1 MPTSRR
7 TVVRVYSWHFR
18 LQQTLACLFAL
29 ICSATVMASPTPKSI
44 ALEVLGDTPS
54 YSIGPTGSKAEQAW
68 WQELKDPRLQQWIA
82 QALNDN
88 PSLQAAWERVRLA
101 ESAAMQ
107 QGSALLPSAQ
117 VSAGGYR
124 NSTEGLLQQLAWQT
138 GGSIS
143 QEVIDYLG
151 EQYQTAQWSL
161 SATWGIDLFGRNTA
175 LWLASRWDKKAAE
188 GSRVAQSMAVAH
200 QVAAAYYDWIAASEV
215 HRFIEKQVL
224 AQSELMALSRS
235 SYEGG
240 DISSL
245 DLHLQEQQLA
255 ASQAALPASKNQVRA
270 AKGRLATLLGKP
282 ISVLRNE
289 ELQAESQLP
298 DPPPF
303 LGLGSPLS
311 LLETRPDL
319 LAASAQ
325 VHAAHLRR
333 ISAWSNLF
341 PQLALSASTG
351 AAGQQIGADADWQS
365 AGTWSI
371 GLSASLSLFS
381 GGRNWATAKGANAGY
396 RAASFDLQNALLA
409 AVRDVEDAWG
419 TLDQLN
425 KETAALQRQVVA
437 ARSAYEESRSLY
449 QSGVLPY
456 LTLLTSEQVLQQAE
470 IGLVTSR
477 RNRLSAYIY
486 LHDALG
492 STWAIDASR
501 KTPIDTPEKP

>member
-1 MPTSRR
+1 MLVCL
-7 TVVRVYSWHFR
+7 VV
-18 LQQTLACLFAL
+18 LFSSGTA
-29 ICSATVMASPTPKSI
+29 SASPTPKTI
-44 ALEVLGDTPS
+44 ALEVLGEAPS
-54 YSIGPTGSKAEQAW
+54 YSVGPTGTKADKAW
-68 WQELKDPRLQQWIA
+68 WHNIEDARLQGWIA

-88 PSLQAAWERVRLA
+88 PSLQAAWERVSWA
-101 ESAAMQ
+101 ESVAAQ
-107 QGSALLPSAQ
+107 QASVLLPSAQ
-117 VSAGGYR
+117 LSAGGYR

-143 QEVIDYLG
+143 QEVLDYLG

-175 LWLASRWDKKAAE
+175 LWLASRWEKKATE
-188 GSRVAQSMAVAH
+188 GSRIAQSLAVAN
-200 QVAAAYYDWIAASEV
+200 QVAAAYFDWLAAHEI
-215 HRFIEKQVL
+215 HQFIEKQVL
-224 AQSELMALSRS
+224 AQTELMGLTRS

-255 ASQAALPASKNQVRA
+255 ASQAALPASKNQVQIS
-270 AKGRLATLLGKP
+270 KGRLALLLGQP
-282 ISVLRNE
+282 IDALRFDPGSTS
-289 ELQAESQLP
+289 SQLP
-298 DPPPF
+298 DPPAF
-303 LGLGSPLS
+303 TGLGSPLT

-325 VHAAHLRR
+325 LNAAHLRR
-333 ISAWSNLF
+333 ISAWTNLF
-341 PQLALSASTG
+341 PQLAVSASTG
-351 AAGQQIGADADWQS
+351 ASGQQIGTDADWQS

-371 GLSASLSLFS
+371 GLSANLSLFS
-381 GGRNWATAKGANAGY
+381 GGRNWSAARGANAGY
-396 RAASFDLQNALLA
+396 RAASFDFQNSLLA
-409 AVRDVEDAWG
+409 AIRDVEDAWG
-419 TLDQLN
+419 TLNQLN
-425 KETAALQRQVVA
+425 EETVAIQRQVRA

-456 LTLLTSEQVLQQAE
+456 LTLLTSEQALQQAE

-492 STWAIDASR
+492 ATWAVDAKR
-501 KTPIDTPEKP
+501 TTPLDTLDKP